1 MPLGKLSKTQIA
13 KGFECLEDIEKELD
27 KTKPN
32 STNINNLS
40 SKFYTVIPQDF
51 GRCVPR
57 PINTKAYLQEKY
69 DMLIVLSDIE
79 MAQSL
84 KEKNSVRVEAVSKR
98 IKVNVYYHK
107 HKSSVFFNS

>member
-13 KGFECLEDIEKELD
+13 KGFECLEDIENELN
-27 KTKPN
+27 KAKPN
-32 STNINNLS
+32 STTINNLS

-51 GRCVPR
+51 GRCVPK
-57 PINTKAYLQEKY
+57 PIKTKEYLQEKY

-84 KEKNSVRVEAVSKR
+84 KEKNSVRVEAVSVQVKC
-98 IKVNVYYHK
+98 
-107 HKSSVFFNS
+107 SLTD